1 MVVVVEVVGVVA
13 KVGVVMFTPIVVEV
27 VANVGVVMLTREVV
41 EVVDS
46 VAIVT
51 IAPGLDFFDEVPKTT
66 KATTR
71 ATATMAR
78 ATAVT
83 PLRRARSSNSVD
95 GASLI
100 LIPYSFNQSLRL
112 IG

>member
-1 MVVVVEVVGVVA
+1 VVVVVE
-13 KVGVVMFTPIVVEV
+13 VVEV
-27 VANVGVVMLTREVV
+27 VANVGVVMFTPPVV

-83 PLRRARSSNSVD
+83 PLRRARFSNSVD

-100 LIPYSFNQSLRL
+100 LIPYSFNQSLRQ